1 MNQSRRGVGI
11 GSYIVFLVI
20 MAVALWLAFSRGG
33 SMDTKDMQTFRED
46 AAQGTVSSVDIQQN
60 SEIPTGTATVHLTG
74 DGEDY
79 HLYLSDVNDFQQ
91 ELDEDDIAY
100 QLGDIPRDGWLKIL
114 VPVVLLAVLIV
125 VIFVFVMN
133 MQANAGGGGS
143 NAKMMNFGKSRAQM
157 TRQEDMKIRF
167 NQVAG
172 LKEEKEE
179 LEEIVDFLRDPSK
192 YTKVGARIPKGII
205 LVGPPGTGKTLLA
218 KAIAGEAGVPF
229 FSISGSDFVEMFVGV
244 GASRV
249 RDLFE
254 DAKKHAPCIV
264 FIDEIDAV
272 ARRRGTGMGGG
283 HDEREQTLNQMLVEM
298 DGFGVNE
305 GIIVMAATNRVDILD
320 PAIMR
325 PGRFDRKVFVGR
337 PDVGGREEILKVPGV
352 AANPANRCYLCKRAL
367 FEMFLAQAKRQG
379 FSHVAEG
386 SNLDDLGDYR
396 PGLQAIAELGILS
409 PLRECGF
416 SKEDIRALS
425 KEMGLPTAS
434 KPSYACLASRFAY
447 GEEITSEKL
456 AMVDQAEQLL
466 LDLGFT
472 QMRVRI
478 HGTLARIEVL
488 PEDFPR
494 LAEPALRRE
503 IAEKLKTYGFSYV
516 TADLAGYRTGSMN
529 EILPASCDRGRS
541 RV

>member
-1 MNQSRRGVGI
+1 MMEDREQKMRKMSEYLAGL
-11 GSYIVFLVI
+11 GSV
-20 MAVALWLAFSRGG
+20 AVAFSGG
-33 SMDTKDMQTFRED
+33 VDSTFLLQAAKD
-46 AAQGTVSSVDIQQN
+46 V
-60 SEIPTGTATVHLTG
+60 LG
-74 DGEDY
+74 DG
-79 HLYLSDVNDFQQ
+79 V
-91 ELDEDDIAY
+91 IA
-100 QLGDIPRDGWLKIL
+100 LT
-114 VPVVLLAVLIV
+114 AV
-125 VIFVFVMN
+125 
-133 MQANAGGGGS
+133 
-143 NAKMMNFGKSRAQM
+143 
-157 TRQEDMKIRF
+157 
-167 NQVAG
+167 
-172 LKEEKEE
+172 
-179 LEEIVDFLRDPSK
+179 
-192 YTKVGARIPKGII
+192 
-205 LVGPPGTGKTLLA
+205 
-218 KAIAGEAGVPF
+218 
-229 FSISGSDFVEMFVGV
+229 SDFFPDRERRE
-244 GASRV
+244 A
-249 RDLFE
+249 
-254 DAKKHAPCIV
+254 DAFCR
-264 FIDEIDAV
+264 E
-272 ARRRGTGMGGG
+272 RGI
-283 HDEREQTLNQMLVEM
+283 RQ
-298 DGFGVNE
+298 
-305 GIIVMAATNRVDILD
+305 IIC
-320 PAIMR
+320 
-325 PGRFDRKVFVGR
+325 
-337 PDVGGREEILKVPGV
+337 REEILKVPGV

-447 GEEITSEKL
+447 GEEITGEKL
-456 AMVDQAEQLL
+456 AMVDQAEQRL

-529 EILPASCDRGRS
+529 EMLPASCDRGRS
-541 RV
+541 GV

>member
-1 MNQSRRGVGI
+1 MEDREQKMRKLSEYLAGL
-11 GSYIVFLVI
+11 GSV
-20 MAVALWLAFSRGG
+20 AVAFSGG
-33 SMDTKDMQTFRED
+33 VDSTFLLQAAKD
-46 AAQGTVSSVDIQQN
+46 V
-60 SEIPTGTATVHLTG
+60 LG
-74 DGEDY
+74 DG
-79 HLYLSDVNDFQQ
+79 V
-91 ELDEDDIAY
+91 IA
-100 QLGDIPRDGWLKIL
+100 LT
-114 VPVVLLAVLIV
+114 AV
-125 VIFVFVMN
+125 
-133 MQANAGGGGS
+133 
-143 NAKMMNFGKSRAQM
+143 
-157 TRQEDMKIRF
+157 
-167 NQVAG
+167 
-172 LKEEKEE
+172 
-179 LEEIVDFLRDPSK
+179 
-192 YTKVGARIPKGII
+192 
-205 LVGPPGTGKTLLA
+205 
-218 KAIAGEAGVPF
+218 
-229 FSISGSDFVEMFVGV
+229 SDFFPDRE
-244 GASRV
+244 
-249 RDLFE
+249 
-254 DAKKHAPCIV
+254 
-264 FIDEIDAV
+264 
-272 ARRRGTGMGGG
+272 RREADTFCRERGI
-283 HDEREQTLNQMLVEM
+283 RQ
-298 DGFGVNE
+298 
-305 GIIVMAATNRVDILD
+305 IIC
-320 PAIMR
+320 
-325 PGRFDRKVFVGR
+325 
-337 PDVGGREEILKVPGV
+337 REEILKVPGV

-367 FEMFLAQAKRQG
+367 FEMFLAQAKHQG

>member
-1 MNQSRRGVGI
+1 MMEDREQKMRKLSEYLAGL
-11 GSYIVFLVI
+11 GSV
-20 MAVALWLAFSRGG
+20 AVAFSGG
-33 SMDTKDMQTFRED
+33 VDSTFLLQAAKD
-46 AAQGTVSSVDIQQN
+46 V
-60 SEIPTGTATVHLTG
+60 LG
-74 DGEDY
+74 DG
-79 HLYLSDVNDFQQ
+79 V
-91 ELDEDDIAY
+91 IA
-100 QLGDIPRDGWLKIL
+100 LT
-114 VPVVLLAVLIV
+114 AV
-125 VIFVFVMN
+125 
-133 MQANAGGGGS
+133 
-143 NAKMMNFGKSRAQM
+143 
-157 TRQEDMKIRF
+157 
-167 NQVAG
+167 
-172 LKEEKEE
+172 
-179 LEEIVDFLRDPSK
+179 
-192 YTKVGARIPKGII
+192 
-205 LVGPPGTGKTLLA
+205 
-218 KAIAGEAGVPF
+218 
-229 FSISGSDFVEMFVGV
+229 SDFFPDRERRE
-244 GASRV
+244 A
-249 RDLFE
+249 
-254 DAKKHAPCIV
+254 DAFCR
-264 FIDEIDAV
+264 E
-272 ARRRGTGMGGG
+272 RGI
-283 HDEREQTLNQMLVEM
+283 RQ
-298 DGFGVNE
+298 
-305 GIIVMAATNRVDILD
+305 IIC
-320 PAIMR
+320 
-325 PGRFDRKVFVGR
+325 
-337 PDVGGREEILKVPGV
+337 REEILKVPGV

-447 GEEITSEKL
+447 GEEITGEKL

-529 EILPASCDRGRS
+529 EILPASCDRDRS

>member
-1 MNQSRRGVGI
+1 MEDREQKMRKLSEYLAGL
-11 GSYIVFLVI
+11 GSV
-20 MAVALWLAFSRGG
+20 AVAFSGG
-33 SMDTKDMQTFRED
+33 VDSTFLLQAAKD
-46 AAQGTVSSVDIQQN
+46 V
-60 SEIPTGTATVHLTG
+60 LG
-74 DGEDY
+74 DG
-79 HLYLSDVNDFQQ
+79 V
-91 ELDEDDIAY
+91 IA
-100 QLGDIPRDGWLKIL
+100 LT
-114 VPVVLLAVLIV
+114 AV
-125 VIFVFVMN
+125 
-133 MQANAGGGGS
+133 
-143 NAKMMNFGKSRAQM
+143 
-157 TRQEDMKIRF
+157 
-167 NQVAG
+167 
-172 LKEEKEE
+172 
-179 LEEIVDFLRDPSK
+179 
-192 YTKVGARIPKGII
+192 
-205 LVGPPGTGKTLLA
+205 
-218 KAIAGEAGVPF
+218 
-229 FSISGSDFVEMFVGV
+229 SDFFPDRE
-244 GASRV
+244 
-249 RDLFE
+249 
-254 DAKKHAPCIV
+254 
-264 FIDEIDAV
+264 
-272 ARRRGTGMGGG
+272 RREADTFCRERGI
-283 HDEREQTLNQMLVEM
+283 RQ
-298 DGFGVNE
+298 
-305 GIIVMAATNRVDILD
+305 IIC
-320 PAIMR
+320 
-325 PGRFDRKVFVGR
+325 
-337 PDVGGREEILKVPGV
+337 REEILKVPGV
-352 AANPANRCYLCKRAL
+352 AANPANRCCLCKRAL

-447 GEEITSEKL
+447 GEKITGEKL

>member
-1 MNQSRRGVGI
+1 MEDREQKMRKLSEYLAGL
-11 GSYIVFLVI
+11 GSV
-20 MAVALWLAFSRGG
+20 AVAFSGG
-33 SMDTKDMQTFRED
+33 VDSTFLLQAAKD
-46 AAQGTVSSVDIQQN
+46 V
-60 SEIPTGTATVHLTG
+60 LG
-74 DGEDY
+74 DG
-79 HLYLSDVNDFQQ
+79 V
-91 ELDEDDIAY
+91 IA
-100 QLGDIPRDGWLKIL
+100 LT
-114 VPVVLLAVLIV
+114 AV
-125 VIFVFVMN
+125 
-133 MQANAGGGGS
+133 
-143 NAKMMNFGKSRAQM
+143 
-157 TRQEDMKIRF
+157 
-167 NQVAG
+167 
-172 LKEEKEE
+172 
-179 LEEIVDFLRDPSK
+179 
-192 YTKVGARIPKGII
+192 
-205 LVGPPGTGKTLLA
+205 
-218 KAIAGEAGVPF
+218 
-229 FSISGSDFVEMFVGV
+229 SDFFPDRE
-244 GASRV
+244 
-249 RDLFE
+249 
-254 DAKKHAPCIV
+254 
-264 FIDEIDAV
+264 
-272 ARRRGTGMGGG
+272 RREADTFCRERGI
-283 HDEREQTLNQMLVEM
+283 RQ
-298 DGFGVNE
+298 
-305 GIIVMAATNRVDILD
+305 IIC
-320 PAIMR
+320 
-325 PGRFDRKVFVGR
+325 
-337 PDVGGREEILKVPGV
+337 REEILKVPGV

-367 FEMFLAQAKRQG
+367 FEMFLAQAKSQG

-447 GEEITSEKL
+447 GEEITGEKL

-529 EILPASCDRGRS
+529 EMLPASCDRGRS
-541 RV
+541 GV

>member
-1 MNQSRRGVGI
+1 MEDREQKMRKLSEYLAGL
-11 GSYIVFLVI
+11 GSV
-20 MAVALWLAFSRGG
+20 AVAFSGG
-33 SMDTKDMQTFRED
+33 VDSTFLLQAAKD
-46 AAQGTVSSVDIQQN
+46 V
-60 SEIPTGTATVHLTG
+60 LG
-74 DGEDY
+74 DG
-79 HLYLSDVNDFQQ
+79 V
-91 ELDEDDIAY
+91 IA
-100 QLGDIPRDGWLKIL
+100 LT
-114 VPVVLLAVLIV
+114 AV
-125 VIFVFVMN
+125 
-133 MQANAGGGGS
+133 
-143 NAKMMNFGKSRAQM
+143 
-157 TRQEDMKIRF
+157 
-167 NQVAG
+167 
-172 LKEEKEE
+172 
-179 LEEIVDFLRDPSK
+179 
-192 YTKVGARIPKGII
+192 
-205 LVGPPGTGKTLLA
+205 
-218 KAIAGEAGVPF
+218 
-229 FSISGSDFVEMFVGV
+229 SDFFPDRERRE
-244 GASRV
+244 A
-249 RDLFE
+249 
-254 DAKKHAPCIV
+254 DAFCR
-264 FIDEIDAV
+264 E
-272 ARRRGTGMGGG
+272 RGI
-283 HDEREQTLNQMLVEM
+283 RQ
-298 DGFGVNE
+298 
-305 GIIVMAATNRVDILD
+305 IIC
-320 PAIMR
+320 
-325 PGRFDRKVFVGR
+325 
-337 PDVGGREEILKVPGV
+337 REEILKVPGV
-352 AANPANRCYLCKRAL
+352 AENPANRCYLCKRAL

-447 GEEITSEKL
+447 GEEITGEKL

-529 EILPASCDRGRS
+529 EILGANGKEKVDMLVASE
-541 RV
+541 

>member
-1 MNQSRRGVGI
+1 MEDREQKMRKLSEYLAGL
-11 GSYIVFLVI
+11 GSV
-20 MAVALWLAFSRGG
+20 AVAFSGG
-33 SMDTKDMQTFRED
+33 VDSTFLLQAAKD
-46 AAQGTVSSVDIQQN
+46 V
-60 SEIPTGTATVHLTG
+60 LG
-74 DGEDY
+74 DG
-79 HLYLSDVNDFQQ
+79 V
-91 ELDEDDIAY
+91 IA
-100 QLGDIPRDGWLKIL
+100 LT
-114 VPVVLLAVLIV
+114 AV
-125 VIFVFVMN
+125 
-133 MQANAGGGGS
+133 
-143 NAKMMNFGKSRAQM
+143 
-157 TRQEDMKIRF
+157 
-167 NQVAG
+167 
-172 LKEEKEE
+172 
-179 LEEIVDFLRDPSK
+179 
-192 YTKVGARIPKGII
+192 
-205 LVGPPGTGKTLLA
+205 
-218 KAIAGEAGVPF
+218 
-229 FSISGSDFVEMFVGV
+229 SDFFPDRERRE
-244 GASRV
+244 A
-249 RDLFE
+249 
-254 DAKKHAPCIV
+254 DAFCR
-264 FIDEIDAV
+264 E
-272 ARRRGTGMGGG
+272 RGI
-283 HDEREQTLNQMLVEM
+283 RQ
-298 DGFGVNE
+298 
-305 GIIVMAATNRVDILD
+305 IIC
-320 PAIMR
+320 
-325 PGRFDRKVFVGR
+325 
-337 PDVGGREEILKVPGV
+337 REEILKVPGV

-396 PGLQAIAELGILS
+396 PGLQAIAELRILS

-447 GEEITSEKL
+447 GEEITGEKL

-529 EILPASCDRGRS
+529 EMLPASCDRGRS
-541 RV
+541 GV

>member
-1 MNQSRRGVGI
+1 MEDREQKMRKLSEYLAGL
-11 GSYIVFLVI
+11 GSV
-20 MAVALWLAFSRGG
+20 AVAFSGG
-33 SMDTKDMQTFRED
+33 EDSTFLRQ
-46 AAQGTVSSVDIQQN
+46 AAKGVM
-60 SEIPTGTATVHLTG
+60 G
-74 DGEDY
+74 DG
-79 HLYLSDVNDFQQ
+79 V
-91 ELDEDDIAY
+91 IA
-100 QLGDIPRDGWLKIL
+100 LT
-114 VPVVLLAVLIV
+114 AV
-125 VIFVFVMN
+125 
-133 MQANAGGGGS
+133 
-143 NAKMMNFGKSRAQM
+143 
-157 TRQEDMKIRF
+157 
-167 NQVAG
+167 
-172 LKEEKEE
+172 
-179 LEEIVDFLRDPSK
+179 
-192 YTKVGARIPKGII
+192 
-205 LVGPPGTGKTLLA
+205 
-218 KAIAGEAGVPF
+218 
-229 FSISGSDFVEMFVGV
+229 SDFFPDRERRE
-244 GASRV
+244 A
-249 RDLFE
+249 
-254 DAKKHAPCIV
+254 DAFCR
-264 FIDEIDAV
+264 E
-272 ARRRGTGMGGG
+272 RGI
-283 HDEREQTLNQMLVEM
+283 RQ
-298 DGFGVNE
+298 
-305 GIIVMAATNRVDILD
+305 IIC
-320 PAIMR
+320 
-325 PGRFDRKVFVGR
+325 
-337 PDVGGREEILKVPGV
+337 REEILKVPGV
-352 AANPANRCYLCKRAL
+352 AENPANRCYLCKRAL

-447 GEEITSEKL
+447 GEEITGEKL

-529 EILPASCDRGRS
+529 EMLPASCDRGRS
-541 RV
+541 GV

>member
-1 MNQSRRGVGI
+1 MMEDREQKMRKLSEYLAGL
-11 GSYIVFLVI
+11 GSV
-20 MAVALWLAFSRGG
+20 AVAFSGG
-33 SMDTKDMQTFRED
+33 VDSTFLLQAAKD
-46 AAQGTVSSVDIQQN
+46 V
-60 SEIPTGTATVHLTG
+60 LG
-74 DGEDY
+74 DG
-79 HLYLSDVNDFQQ
+79 V
-91 ELDEDDIAY
+91 IA
-100 QLGDIPRDGWLKIL
+100 LT
-114 VPVVLLAVLIV
+114 AV
-125 VIFVFVMN
+125 
-133 MQANAGGGGS
+133 
-143 NAKMMNFGKSRAQM
+143 
-157 TRQEDMKIRF
+157 
-167 NQVAG
+167 
-172 LKEEKEE
+172 
-179 LEEIVDFLRDPSK
+179 
-192 YTKVGARIPKGII
+192 
-205 LVGPPGTGKTLLA
+205 
-218 KAIAGEAGVPF
+218 
-229 FSISGSDFVEMFVGV
+229 SDFFPDRERRE
-244 GASRV
+244 A
-249 RDLFE
+249 
-254 DAKKHAPCIV
+254 DAFCR
-264 FIDEIDAV
+264 E
-272 ARRRGTGMGGG
+272 RGI
-283 HDEREQTLNQMLVEM
+283 RQ
-298 DGFGVNE
+298 
-305 GIIVMAATNRVDILD
+305 IIC
-320 PAIMR
+320 
-325 PGRFDRKVFVGR
+325 
-337 PDVGGREEILKVPGV
+337 REEILKVPGV

-541 RV
+541 GV

>member
-1 MNQSRRGVGI
+1 MEDREQKMRKLSEYLAGL
-11 GSYIVFLVI
+11 GSV
-20 MAVALWLAFSRGG
+20 AVAFSGG
-33 SMDTKDMQTFRED
+33 VDSTFLLQAAKD
-46 AAQGTVSSVDIQQN
+46 V
-60 SEIPTGTATVHLTG
+60 LG
-74 DGEDY
+74 DG
-79 HLYLSDVNDFQQ
+79 V
-91 ELDEDDIAY
+91 IA
-100 QLGDIPRDGWLKIL
+100 LT
-114 VPVVLLAVLIV
+114 AV
-125 VIFVFVMN
+125 
-133 MQANAGGGGS
+133 
-143 NAKMMNFGKSRAQM
+143 
-157 TRQEDMKIRF
+157 
-167 NQVAG
+167 
-172 LKEEKEE
+172 
-179 LEEIVDFLRDPSK
+179 
-192 YTKVGARIPKGII
+192 
-205 LVGPPGTGKTLLA
+205 
-218 KAIAGEAGVPF
+218 
-229 FSISGSDFVEMFVGV
+229 SDFFPDRERRE
-244 GASRV
+244 A
-249 RDLFE
+249 
-254 DAKKHAPCIV
+254 DAFCR
-264 FIDEIDAV
+264 E
-272 ARRRGTGMGGG
+272 RGI
-283 HDEREQTLNQMLVEM
+283 RQ
-298 DGFGVNE
+298 
-305 GIIVMAATNRVDILD
+305 IIC
-320 PAIMR
+320 
-325 PGRFDRKVFVGR
+325 
-337 PDVGGREEILKVPGV
+337 REEILKVHGV

-447 GEEITSEKL
+447 GEEITGEKL

-529 EILPASCDRGRS
+529 EMLPASCDRGRS
-541 RV
+541 GV

>member
-1 MNQSRRGVGI
+1 MMEDREQKMRKLSEYLAGL
-11 GSYIVFLVI
+11 GSV
-20 MAVALWLAFSRGG
+20 AVAFSGG
-33 SMDTKDMQTFRED
+33 VDSTFLLQAAKD
-46 AAQGTVSSVDIQQN
+46 V
-60 SEIPTGTATVHLTG
+60 LG
-74 DGEDY
+74 DG
-79 HLYLSDVNDFQQ
+79 V
-91 ELDEDDIAY
+91 IA
-100 QLGDIPRDGWLKIL
+100 LT
-114 VPVVLLAVLIV
+114 AV
-125 VIFVFVMN
+125 
-133 MQANAGGGGS
+133 
-143 NAKMMNFGKSRAQM
+143 
-157 TRQEDMKIRF
+157 
-167 NQVAG
+167 
-172 LKEEKEE
+172 
-179 LEEIVDFLRDPSK
+179 
-192 YTKVGARIPKGII
+192 
-205 LVGPPGTGKTLLA
+205 
-218 KAIAGEAGVPF
+218 
-229 FSISGSDFVEMFVGV
+229 SDFFPDRERRE
-244 GASRV
+244 A
-249 RDLFE
+249 
-254 DAKKHAPCIV
+254 DAFCR
-264 FIDEIDAV
+264 E
-272 ARRRGTGMGGG
+272 RGI
-283 HDEREQTLNQMLVEM
+283 RQ
-298 DGFGVNE
+298 
-305 GIIVMAATNRVDILD
+305 IIC
-320 PAIMR
+320 
-325 PGRFDRKVFVGR
+325 
-337 PDVGGREEILKVPGV
+337 REEILKVPGV

-447 GEEITSEKL
+447 GEKITGEKL

>member
-1 MNQSRRGVGI
+1 MEDREQKMRKLSEYLAGL
-11 GSYIVFLVI
+11 GSV
-20 MAVALWLAFSRGG
+20 AVAFSGG
-33 SMDTKDMQTFRED
+33 VDSTFLLHAAKD
-46 AAQGTVSSVDIQQN
+46 V
-60 SEIPTGTATVHLTG
+60 LG
-74 DGEDY
+74 DG
-79 HLYLSDVNDFQQ
+79 V
-91 ELDEDDIAY
+91 IA
-100 QLGDIPRDGWLKIL
+100 LT
-114 VPVVLLAVLIV
+114 AV
-125 VIFVFVMN
+125 
-133 MQANAGGGGS
+133 
-143 NAKMMNFGKSRAQM
+143 
-157 TRQEDMKIRF
+157 
-167 NQVAG
+167 
-172 LKEEKEE
+172 
-179 LEEIVDFLRDPSK
+179 
-192 YTKVGARIPKGII
+192 
-205 LVGPPGTGKTLLA
+205 
-218 KAIAGEAGVPF
+218 
-229 FSISGSDFVEMFVGV
+229 SDFFPDRERRE
-244 GASRV
+244 A
-249 RDLFE
+249 
-254 DAKKHAPCIV
+254 DAFCR
-264 FIDEIDAV
+264 E
-272 ARRRGTGMGGG
+272 RGI
-283 HDEREQTLNQMLVEM
+283 RQ
-298 DGFGVNE
+298 
-305 GIIVMAATNRVDILD
+305 IIC
-320 PAIMR
+320 
-325 PGRFDRKVFVGR
+325 
-337 PDVGGREEILKVPGV
+337 REEILKVPGV
-352 AANPANRCYLCKRAL
+352 AENPANRCYLCKRAL

-447 GEEITSEKL
+447 GEEITGEKL

-529 EILPASCDRGRS
+529 EMLPASCDRGRS
-541 RV
+541 GV

>member
-1 MNQSRRGVGI
+1 MMEDREQKMRKLSEYLAGL
-11 GSYIVFLVI
+11 GSV
-20 MAVALWLAFSRGG
+20 AVAFSGG
-33 SMDTKDMQTFRED
+33 VDSTLLLQAAKD
-46 AAQGTVSSVDIQQN
+46 V
-60 SEIPTGTATVHLTG
+60 LG
-74 DGEDY
+74 DG
-79 HLYLSDVNDFQQ
+79 V
-91 ELDEDDIAY
+91 IA
-100 QLGDIPRDGWLKIL
+100 LT
-114 VPVVLLAVLIV
+114 AV
-125 VIFVFVMN
+125 
-133 MQANAGGGGS
+133 
-143 NAKMMNFGKSRAQM
+143 
-157 TRQEDMKIRF
+157 
-167 NQVAG
+167 
-172 LKEEKEE
+172 
-179 LEEIVDFLRDPSK
+179 
-192 YTKVGARIPKGII
+192 
-205 LVGPPGTGKTLLA
+205 
-218 KAIAGEAGVPF
+218 
-229 FSISGSDFVEMFVGV
+229 SDFFPDRE
-244 GASRV
+244 
-249 RDLFE
+249 
-254 DAKKHAPCIV
+254 
-264 FIDEIDAV
+264 
-272 ARRRGTGMGGG
+272 RREADTFCRERGI
-283 HDEREQTLNQMLVEM
+283 RQ
-298 DGFGVNE
+298 
-305 GIIVMAATNRVDILD
+305 IIC
-320 PAIMR
+320 
-325 PGRFDRKVFVGR
+325 
-337 PDVGGREEILKVPGV
+337 REEILKVPGV

-447 GEEITSEKL
+447 GEEITGEKL

-529 EILPASCDRGRS
+529 EILPASCDRDRS

>member
-1 MNQSRRGVGI
+1 MEDREQKMRKLSEYLAGL
-11 GSYIVFLVI
+11 GSV
-20 MAVALWLAFSRGG
+20 AVAFSGG
-33 SMDTKDMQTFRED
+33 VDSTFLLQAAKD
-46 AAQGTVSSVDIQQN
+46 V
-60 SEIPTGTATVHLTG
+60 LG
-74 DGEDY
+74 DG
-79 HLYLSDVNDFQQ
+79 V
-91 ELDEDDIAY
+91 IA
-100 QLGDIPRDGWLKIL
+100 LT
-114 VPVVLLAVLIV
+114 AV
-125 VIFVFVMN
+125 
-133 MQANAGGGGS
+133 
-143 NAKMMNFGKSRAQM
+143 
-157 TRQEDMKIRF
+157 
-167 NQVAG
+167 
-172 LKEEKEE
+172 
-179 LEEIVDFLRDPSK
+179 
-192 YTKVGARIPKGII
+192 
-205 LVGPPGTGKTLLA
+205 
-218 KAIAGEAGVPF
+218 
-229 FSISGSDFVEMFVGV
+229 SDFFPDRERRE
-244 GASRV
+244 A
-249 RDLFE
+249 
-254 DAKKHAPCIV
+254 DAFCR
-264 FIDEIDAV
+264 E
-272 ARRRGTGMGGG
+272 RGI
-283 HDEREQTLNQMLVEM
+283 RQ
-298 DGFGVNE
+298 
-305 GIIVMAATNRVDILD
+305 IIC
-320 PAIMR
+320 
-325 PGRFDRKVFVGR
+325 
-337 PDVGGREEILKVPGV
+337 REEILKVPGV

-447 GEEITSEKL
+447 GEEITGEKL

-529 EILPASCDRGRS
+529 EILPASCDRDRS

>member
-1 MNQSRRGVGI
+1 MEDREQKMRKLSEYLAGL
-11 GSYIVFLVI
+11 GSV
-20 MAVALWLAFSRGG
+20 AVAFSGG
-33 SMDTKDMQTFRED
+33 VDSTFLLQAAKD
-46 AAQGTVSSVDIQQN
+46 V
-60 SEIPTGTATVHLTG
+60 LG
-74 DGEDY
+74 DG
-79 HLYLSDVNDFQQ
+79 V
-91 ELDEDDIAY
+91 IA
-100 QLGDIPRDGWLKIL
+100 LT
-114 VPVVLLAVLIV
+114 AV
-125 VIFVFVMN
+125 
-133 MQANAGGGGS
+133 
-143 NAKMMNFGKSRAQM
+143 
-157 TRQEDMKIRF
+157 
-167 NQVAG
+167 
-172 LKEEKEE
+172 
-179 LEEIVDFLRDPSK
+179 
-192 YTKVGARIPKGII
+192 
-205 LVGPPGTGKTLLA
+205 
-218 KAIAGEAGVPF
+218 
-229 FSISGSDFVEMFVGV
+229 SDFFPDRERRE
-244 GASRV
+244 A
-249 RDLFE
+249 
-254 DAKKHAPCIV
+254 DAFCR
-264 FIDEIDAV
+264 E
-272 ARRRGTGMGGG
+272 RGI
-283 HDEREQTLNQMLVEM
+283 RQ
-298 DGFGVNE
+298 
-305 GIIVMAATNRVDILD
+305 IIC
-320 PAIMR
+320 
-325 PGRFDRKVFVGR
+325 
-337 PDVGGREEILKVPGV
+337 REEILKVPGV

-529 EILPASCDRGRS
+529 EMLPASCDRGRS
-541 RV
+541 GV

>member
-1 MNQSRRGVGI
+1 MEDREQKMRKLSEYLAGL
-11 GSYIVFLVI
+11 GSV
-20 MAVALWLAFSRGG
+20 AVAFSGG
-33 SMDTKDMQTFRED
+33 VDSTFLLQAAKD
-46 AAQGTVSSVDIQQN
+46 V
-60 SEIPTGTATVHLTG
+60 LG
-74 DGEDY
+74 DG
-79 HLYLSDVNDFQQ
+79 V
-91 ELDEDDIAY
+91 IA
-100 QLGDIPRDGWLKIL
+100 LT
-114 VPVVLLAVLIV
+114 AV
-125 VIFVFVMN
+125 
-133 MQANAGGGGS
+133 
-143 NAKMMNFGKSRAQM
+143 
-157 TRQEDMKIRF
+157 
-167 NQVAG
+167 
-172 LKEEKEE
+172 
-179 LEEIVDFLRDPSK
+179 
-192 YTKVGARIPKGII
+192 
-205 LVGPPGTGKTLLA
+205 
-218 KAIAGEAGVPF
+218 
-229 FSISGSDFVEMFVGV
+229 SDFFPDRERRE
-244 GASRV
+244 A
-249 RDLFE
+249 
-254 DAKKHAPCIV
+254 DAFCR
-264 FIDEIDAV
+264 E
-272 ARRRGTGMGGG
+272 RGI
-283 HDEREQTLNQMLVEM
+283 RQ
-298 DGFGVNE
+298 
-305 GIIVMAATNRVDILD
+305 IIC
-320 PAIMR
+320 
-325 PGRFDRKVFVGR
+325 
-337 PDVGGREEILKVPGV
+337 REEILKVPGV

-447 GEEITSEKL
+447 GEKITGEKL

-541 RV
+541 GV

>member
-1 MNQSRRGVGI
+1 MMEDREQKMRKLSEYLAGL
-11 GSYIVFLVI
+11 GSV
-20 MAVALWLAFSRGG
+20 AVAFSGG
-33 SMDTKDMQTFRED
+33 VDSTFLLQAAKD
-46 AAQGTVSSVDIQQN
+46 V
-60 SEIPTGTATVHLTG
+60 LG
-74 DGEDY
+74 DG
-79 HLYLSDVNDFQQ
+79 V
-91 ELDEDDIAY
+91 IA
-100 QLGDIPRDGWLKIL
+100 LT
-114 VPVVLLAVLIV
+114 AV
-125 VIFVFVMN
+125 
-133 MQANAGGGGS
+133 
-143 NAKMMNFGKSRAQM
+143 
-157 TRQEDMKIRF
+157 
-167 NQVAG
+167 
-172 LKEEKEE
+172 
-179 LEEIVDFLRDPSK
+179 
-192 YTKVGARIPKGII
+192 
-205 LVGPPGTGKTLLA
+205 
-218 KAIAGEAGVPF
+218 
-229 FSISGSDFVEMFVGV
+229 SDFFPDRERRE
-244 GASRV
+244 A
-249 RDLFE
+249 
-254 DAKKHAPCIV
+254 DAFCR
-264 FIDEIDAV
+264 E
-272 ARRRGTGMGGG
+272 RGI
-283 HDEREQTLNQMLVEM
+283 RQ
-298 DGFGVNE
+298 
-305 GIIVMAATNRVDILD
+305 IIC
-320 PAIMR
+320 
-325 PGRFDRKVFVGR
+325 
-337 PDVGGREEILKVPGV
+337 REEILKVPGV

-447 GEEITSEKL
+447 GEEITGEKL
-456 AMVDQAEQLL
+456 AMVDQAEQRL

-529 EILPASCDRGRS
+529 EMLPASCDRGRS
-541 RV
+541 GV

>member
-1 MNQSRRGVGI
+1 MEDREQKMRKLSEYLAGL
-11 GSYIVFLVI
+11 GSV
-20 MAVALWLAFSRGG
+20 AVAFSGG
-33 SMDTKDMQTFRED
+33 VDSTFLLQAAKD
-46 AAQGTVSSVDIQQN
+46 V
-60 SEIPTGTATVHLTG
+60 LG
-74 DGEDY
+74 DG
-79 HLYLSDVNDFQQ
+79 V
-91 ELDEDDIAY
+91 IA
-100 QLGDIPRDGWLKIL
+100 LT
-114 VPVVLLAVLIV
+114 AV
-125 VIFVFVMN
+125 
-133 MQANAGGGGS
+133 
-143 NAKMMNFGKSRAQM
+143 
-157 TRQEDMKIRF
+157 
-167 NQVAG
+167 
-172 LKEEKEE
+172 
-179 LEEIVDFLRDPSK
+179 
-192 YTKVGARIPKGII
+192 
-205 LVGPPGTGKTLLA
+205 
-218 KAIAGEAGVPF
+218 
-229 FSISGSDFVEMFVGV
+229 SDFFPDRE
-244 GASRV
+244 
-249 RDLFE
+249 
-254 DAKKHAPCIV
+254 
-264 FIDEIDAV
+264 
-272 ARRRGTGMGGG
+272 RREADTFCRERGI
-283 HDEREQTLNQMLVEM
+283 RQ
-298 DGFGVNE
+298 
-305 GIIVMAATNRVDILD
+305 IICW
-320 PAIMR
+320 
-325 PGRFDRKVFVGR
+325 
-337 PDVGGREEILKVPGV
+337 EEILKVPGV
-352 AANPANRCYLCKRAL
+352 AANLANRCYLCKRAL

-447 GEEITSEKL
+447 GEKITGEKL

-541 RV
+541 GV

>member
-1 MNQSRRGVGI
+1 MMEDREQKIRKLSEYLAGL
-11 GSYIVFLVI
+11 GSV
-20 MAVALWLAFSRGG
+20 AVAFSGG
-33 SMDTKDMQTFRED
+33 VDSTFLLQAAKD
-46 AAQGTVSSVDIQQN
+46 V
-60 SEIPTGTATVHLTG
+60 LG
-74 DGEDY
+74 DG
-79 HLYLSDVNDFQQ
+79 V
-91 ELDEDDIAY
+91 IA
-100 QLGDIPRDGWLKIL
+100 LT
-114 VPVVLLAVLIV
+114 AV
-125 VIFVFVMN
+125 
-133 MQANAGGGGS
+133 
-143 NAKMMNFGKSRAQM
+143 
-157 TRQEDMKIRF
+157 
-167 NQVAG
+167 
-172 LKEEKEE
+172 
-179 LEEIVDFLRDPSK
+179 
-192 YTKVGARIPKGII
+192 
-205 LVGPPGTGKTLLA
+205 
-218 KAIAGEAGVPF
+218 
-229 FSISGSDFVEMFVGV
+229 SDFFPDRERRE
-244 GASRV
+244 A
-249 RDLFE
+249 
-254 DAKKHAPCIV
+254 DAFCR
-264 FIDEIDAV
+264 E
-272 ARRRGTGMGGG
+272 RGI
-283 HDEREQTLNQMLVEM
+283 RQ
-298 DGFGVNE
+298 
-305 GIIVMAATNRVDILD
+305 IIC
-320 PAIMR
+320 
-325 PGRFDRKVFVGR
+325 
-337 PDVGGREEILKVPGV
+337 REEILKVPGV

-425 KEMGLPTAS
+425 KEIGLPTAS

-529 EILPASCDRGRS
+529 EMLPASCDRGRS
-541 RV
+541 GV

>member
-1 MNQSRRGVGI
+1 MEDREQKMRKLSEYLAGL
-11 GSYIVFLVI
+11 GSV
-20 MAVALWLAFSRGG
+20 AVAFSGG
-33 SMDTKDMQTFRED
+33 VDSTFLLQAAKD
-46 AAQGTVSSVDIQQN
+46 V
-60 SEIPTGTATVHLTG
+60 LG
-74 DGEDY
+74 DG
-79 HLYLSDVNDFQQ
+79 V
-91 ELDEDDIAY
+91 IA
-100 QLGDIPRDGWLKIL
+100 LT
-114 VPVVLLAVLIV
+114 AV
-125 VIFVFVMN
+125 
-133 MQANAGGGGS
+133 
-143 NAKMMNFGKSRAQM
+143 
-157 TRQEDMKIRF
+157 
-167 NQVAG
+167 
-172 LKEEKEE
+172 
-179 LEEIVDFLRDPSK
+179 
-192 YTKVGARIPKGII
+192 
-205 LVGPPGTGKTLLA
+205 
-218 KAIAGEAGVPF
+218 
-229 FSISGSDFVEMFVGV
+229 SDFFPDRERRE
-244 GASRV
+244 A
-249 RDLFE
+249 
-254 DAKKHAPCIV
+254 DAFCR
-264 FIDEIDAV
+264 E
-272 ARRRGTGMGGG
+272 RGI
-283 HDEREQTLNQMLVEM
+283 RQ
-298 DGFGVNE
+298 
-305 GIIVMAATNRVDILD
+305 IIC
-320 PAIMR
+320 
-325 PGRFDRKVFVGR
+325 
-337 PDVGGREEILKVPGV
+337 REEILKVPGV

-447 GEEITSEKL
+447 GEEITGEKL

-529 EILPASCDRGRS
+529 EMLPASCDRGRS
-541 RV
+541 GV

>member
-1 MNQSRRGVGI
+1 MMEDREQKMRKLSEYLAGL
-11 GSYIVFLVI
+11 GSV
-20 MAVALWLAFSRGG
+20 AVAFSGG
-33 SMDTKDMQTFRED
+33 VDSTFLLQAAKD
-46 AAQGTVSSVDIQQN
+46 V
-60 SEIPTGTATVHLTG
+60 LG
-74 DGEDY
+74 DG
-79 HLYLSDVNDFQQ
+79 V
-91 ELDEDDIAY
+91 IA
-100 QLGDIPRDGWLKIL
+100 LT
-114 VPVVLLAVLIV
+114 AV
-125 VIFVFVMN
+125 
-133 MQANAGGGGS
+133 
-143 NAKMMNFGKSRAQM
+143 
-157 TRQEDMKIRF
+157 
-167 NQVAG
+167 
-172 LKEEKEE
+172 
-179 LEEIVDFLRDPSK
+179 
-192 YTKVGARIPKGII
+192 
-205 LVGPPGTGKTLLA
+205 
-218 KAIAGEAGVPF
+218 
-229 FSISGSDFVEMFVGV
+229 SDFFPDRERRE
-244 GASRV
+244 A
-249 RDLFE
+249 
-254 DAKKHAPCIV
+254 DAFCR
-264 FIDEIDAV
+264 E
-272 ARRRGTGMGGG
+272 RGI
-283 HDEREQTLNQMLVEM
+283 RQ
-298 DGFGVNE
+298 
-305 GIIVMAATNRVDILD
+305 IIC
-320 PAIMR
+320 
-325 PGRFDRKVFVGR
+325 
-337 PDVGGREEILKVPGV
+337 REEILKVPGV

-447 GEEITSEKL
+447 GEEITGEKL

-529 EILPASCDRGRS
+529 EMLPASCDRGRS
-541 RV
+541 GV

>member
-1 MNQSRRGVGI
+1 MEDREQKMRKLSEYLAGL
-11 GSYIVFLVI
+11 GSV
-20 MAVALWLAFSRGG
+20 AVAFSGG
-33 SMDTKDMQTFRED
+33 VDSTFLLQAAKD
-46 AAQGTVSSVDIQQN
+46 V
-60 SEIPTGTATVHLTG
+60 LG
-74 DGEDY
+74 DG
-79 HLYLSDVNDFQQ
+79 V
-91 ELDEDDIAY
+91 IA
-100 QLGDIPRDGWLKIL
+100 LT
-114 VPVVLLAVLIV
+114 AV
-125 VIFVFVMN
+125 
-133 MQANAGGGGS
+133 
-143 NAKMMNFGKSRAQM
+143 
-157 TRQEDMKIRF
+157 
-167 NQVAG
+167 
-172 LKEEKEE
+172 
-179 LEEIVDFLRDPSK
+179 
-192 YTKVGARIPKGII
+192 
-205 LVGPPGTGKTLLA
+205 
-218 KAIAGEAGVPF
+218 
-229 FSISGSDFVEMFVGV
+229 SDFFPDRE
-244 GASRV
+244 
-249 RDLFE
+249 
-254 DAKKHAPCIV
+254 
-264 FIDEIDAV
+264 
-272 ARRRGTGMGGG
+272 RR
-283 HDEREQTLNQMLVEM
+283 EAE
-298 DGFGVNE
+298 
-305 GIIVMAATNRVDILD
+305 
-320 PAIMR
+320 
-325 PGRFDRKVFVGR
+325 VFVGR

-352 AANPANRCYLCKRAL
+352 AENPANRCYLCKRAL

-447 GEEITSEKL
+447 GEEITGEKL

-529 EILPASCDRGRS
+529 EMLPASCDRGRS
-541 RV
+541 GV

>member
-1 MNQSRRGVGI
+1 MEDREQKMRKLSEYLAGL
-11 GSYIVFLVI
+11 GSV
-20 MAVALWLAFSRGG
+20 AVAFSGG
-33 SMDTKDMQTFRED
+33 VDSTFLLQAAKD
-46 AAQGTVSSVDIQQN
+46 V
-60 SEIPTGTATVHLTG
+60 LG
-74 DGEDY
+74 DG
-79 HLYLSDVNDFQQ
+79 V
-91 ELDEDDIAY
+91 IA
-100 QLGDIPRDGWLKIL
+100 LT
-114 VPVVLLAVLIV
+114 AV
-125 VIFVFVMN
+125 
-133 MQANAGGGGS
+133 
-143 NAKMMNFGKSRAQM
+143 
-157 TRQEDMKIRF
+157 
-167 NQVAG
+167 
-172 LKEEKEE
+172 
-179 LEEIVDFLRDPSK
+179 
-192 YTKVGARIPKGII
+192 
-205 LVGPPGTGKTLLA
+205 
-218 KAIAGEAGVPF
+218 
-229 FSISGSDFVEMFVGV
+229 SDFFPDRERRE
-244 GASRV
+244 A
-249 RDLFE
+249 
-254 DAKKHAPCIV
+254 DAFCR
-264 FIDEIDAV
+264 E
-272 ARRRGTGMGGG
+272 RGI
-283 HDEREQTLNQMLVEM
+283 RQ
-298 DGFGVNE
+298 
-305 GIIVMAATNRVDILD
+305 IIC
-320 PAIMR
+320 
-325 PGRFDRKVFVGR
+325 
-337 PDVGGREEILKVPGV
+337 REEILKVPGV

-447 GEEITSEKL
+447 GEEITGEKL

-529 EILPASCDRGRS
+529 ELLPASCDRGRS
-541 RV
+541 GV

>member
-1 MNQSRRGVGI
+1 M
-11 GSYIVFLVI
+11 
-20 MAVALWLAFSRGG
+20 
-33 SMDTKDMQTFRED
+33 E
-46 AAQGTVSSVDIQQN
+46 
-60 SEIPTGTATVHLTG
+60 
-74 DGEDY
+74 
-79 HLYLSDVNDFQQ
+79 
-91 ELDEDDIAY
+91 
-100 QLGDIPRDGWLKIL
+100 
-114 VPVVLLAVLIV
+114 
-125 VIFVFVMN
+125 
-133 MQANAGGGGS
+133 
-143 NAKMMNFGKSRAQM
+143 
-157 TRQEDMKIRF
+157 
-167 NQVAG
+167 
-172 LKEEKEE
+172 
-179 LEEIVDFLRDPSK
+179 
-192 YTKVGARIPKGII
+192 
-205 LVGPPGTGKTLLA
+205 
-218 KAIAGEAGVPF
+218 
-229 FSISGSDFVEMFVGV
+229 
-244 GASRV
+244 
-249 RDLFE
+249 
-254 DAKKHAPCIV
+254 
-264 FIDEIDAV
+264 
-272 ARRRGTGMGGG
+272 
-283 HDEREQTLNQMLVEM
+283 EREQKMMKLSEYLAGLGSVAVAFSGGVDSTFLLQAAKDVLG
-298 DGFGVNE
+298 DGVIALTAVSDFFPDRE
-305 GIIVMAATNRVDILD
+305 RREADAFCRERGIRQIIC
-320 PAIMR
+320 
-325 PGRFDRKVFVGR
+325 
-337 PDVGGREEILKVPGV
+337 REEILKVPGV

-541 RV
+541 GV

>member
-1 MNQSRRGVGI
+1 MMEDREQKMRKLSEYLAGL
-11 GSYIVFLVI
+11 GSV
-20 MAVALWLAFSRGG
+20 AVAFSGG
-33 SMDTKDMQTFRED
+33 VDSTFLLQAAKD
-46 AAQGTVSSVDIQQN
+46 V
-60 SEIPTGTATVHLTG
+60 LG
-74 DGEDY
+74 DG
-79 HLYLSDVNDFQQ
+79 V
-91 ELDEDDIAY
+91 IA
-100 QLGDIPRDGWLKIL
+100 LT
-114 VPVVLLAVLIV
+114 AV
-125 VIFVFVMN
+125 
-133 MQANAGGGGS
+133 
-143 NAKMMNFGKSRAQM
+143 
-157 TRQEDMKIRF
+157 
-167 NQVAG
+167 
-172 LKEEKEE
+172 
-179 LEEIVDFLRDPSK
+179 
-192 YTKVGARIPKGII
+192 
-205 LVGPPGTGKTLLA
+205 
-218 KAIAGEAGVPF
+218 
-229 FSISGSDFVEMFVGV
+229 SDFFPDRE
-244 GASRV
+244 
-249 RDLFE
+249 
-254 DAKKHAPCIV
+254 
-264 FIDEIDAV
+264 
-272 ARRRGTGMGGG
+272 RREADTFCRERGI
-283 HDEREQTLNQMLVEM
+283 RQ
-298 DGFGVNE
+298 
-305 GIIVMAATNRVDILD
+305 IIC
-320 PAIMR
+320 
-325 PGRFDRKVFVGR
+325 
-337 PDVGGREEILKVPGV
+337 REEILKVPGV
-352 AANPANRCYLCKRAL
+352 AENPANRCYLCKRAL

-447 GEEITSEKL
+447 GEEITGEKL

-529 EILPASCDRGRS
+529 EMLPASCDRGRS